1 MHLLAKSL
9 SPSCNLSSFTASSPV
24 TTVNLESHCS
34 GHPKIIKPSFNHN
47 RINTLHTGS
56 TVEHVEVDE
65 VELDVWMK
73 MQEEAKLDV
82 IVEPILSNYYNTST
96 LSHKSLQTAL
106 AIHLAIKHGNTRLP
120 RIKNPNAYISKTF
133 VPLRV
138 VTKSELNNLSRTTQE
153 LEGKR
158 GCLGGTGKRTTVQG
172 NSHFEMGVFS
182 VGVFQE
188 VKDVKCEVQ
197 NINSHFI

>member
-1 MHLLAKSL
+1 MKVYLILKYLFWNSYSIMHLLAKSL

-73 MQEEAKLDV
+73 MHEEARLDV
-82 IVEPILSNYYNTST
+82 IVDE
-96 LSHKSLQTAL
+96 
-106 AIHLAIKHGNTRLP
+106 GVG
-120 RIKNPNAYISKTF
+120 KT
-133 VPLRV
+133 
-138 VTKSELNNLSRTTQE
+138 TMM
-153 LEGKR
+153 
-158 GCLGGTGKRTTVQG
+158 QG
-172 NSHFEMGVFS
+172 NSRSGMGVLAK
-182 VGVFQE
+182 GVLLSARVF
-188 VKDVKCEVQ
+188 
-197 NINSHFI
+197 

>member
-1 MHLLAKSL
+1 MQTYSRTSILKYKKLYSKIDILKVYLILKYLFWNSYSIMHLLAKSL

-73 MQEEAKLDV
+73 M
-82 IVEPILSNYYNTST
+82 
-96 LSHKSLQTAL
+96 
-106 AIHLAIKHGNTRLP
+106 
-120 RIKNPNAYISKTF
+120 
-133 VPLRV
+133 
-138 VTKSELNNLSRTTQE
+138 
-153 LEGKR
+153 
-158 GCLGGTGKRTTVQG
+158 
-172 NSHFEMGVFS
+172 
-182 VGVFQE
+182 
-188 VKDVKCEVQ
+188 
-197 NINSHFI
+197 